1 MWGVSMNVVA
11 ALLLG
16 VLVAAVG
23 AALLLLAAWF
33 RWGRSTAARRWARRK
48 DIDQAADYA
57 NLEALA
63 LAWTPMLGQTLLLA
77 GPAIPLVTLLGIGTS
92 AANTVTGLLIVVE
105 LGAWI
110 AMLLMTVY
118 RWILPLWM
126 YPSWL
131 REIRRREADCLRARL

>member
-1 MWGVSMNVVA
+1 MDVVA
-11 ALLLG
+11 AALLG
-16 VLVAAVG
+16 LLVAAVG
-23 AALLLLAAWF
+23 TALLLLAAWF

-77 GPAIPLVTLLGIGTS
+77 GPVIPLVTLLGIGTL
-92 AANTVTGLLIVVE
+92 AANTVTGLFIVVE

-126 YPSWL
+126 YPGWL
-131 REIRRREADCLRARL
+131 REIRRREVEYLRDRRSRPH